1 MKQLNRIA
9 EISKGWAAV
18 ALLFLSASAA
28 YSQQPT
34 HYPSGGEPVSPALIN
49 ILIFIGGPI
58 LLYLGFRYYRKKP
71 GKK

>member
-1 MKQLNRIA
+1 M
-9 EISKGWAAV
+9 
-18 ALLFLSASAA
+18 SASVA

-58 LLYLGFRYYRKKP
+58 LLYLGYRYYKNKS

>member
-1 MKQLNRIA
+1 MKQIKRTE
-9 EISKGWAAV
+9 EIRKGLAAV
-18 ALLFLSASAA
+18 ALLLLSASAT

-58 LLYLGFRYYRKKP
+58 LLYLGYRYYRKKS